1 MLIKRIW
8 IDTMEGDMPDPDTGD
23 ADVMIEMEN
32 GEVWTAH
39 FVTVPYLQQQL
50 ELSMA
55 VMPHKIGFMALDT
68 PHVIIQ
74 RLEKDVIEDVVYELM
89 GSGTFESVFDLVIDT
104 PSISE
109 QEDEE
114 I

>member
-8 IDTMEGDMPDPDTGD
+8 IDTTEGDSPDAETGD
-23 ADVMIEMEN
+23 ADVMVEMETA
-32 GEVWTAH
+32 EVWTAH

-55 VMPHKIGFMALDT
+55 MTPHKIGFMALDT

-74 RLEKDVIEDVVYELM
+74 RLERDVIEDVVYELM
-89 GSGTFESVFDLVIDT
+89 GSGTFESVFDLVIDI
-104 PSISE
+104 PQQ
-109 QEDEE
+109 QEEE
-114 I
+114 D